1 MDAGA
6 VRLVAEIDDIK
17 LVDQH
22 VHRVLPGPIAPAE
35 FELLL
40 TESDQPAPA
49 GTSQFD
55 SQLGFAVRRWCC
67 PVLGL
72 AMLAS
77 DAAYLQRRN
86 STAATPA
93 LLSAAGCSHL
103 LVDTGFAAPG
113 SLRPDE
119 MAAMSGA
126 VAREVVRLESVAEDL
141 AASGCTASAFPGAFR
156 EELWRRCAEAVA
168 TKSIIA
174 YRHGL
179 DFDPARPGAA
189 EVTAAA
195 GQWLRAVEAHGNIRL
210 TDPVLLRH
218 LLWAAAE
225 RGLPIQLHTGFGDP
239 DLDLRRADPLLARE
253 FLASCGVP
261 VVLLHCYPYHRQAG
275 YLAQAYPSVYVDLG
289 LTLNYTGA
297 RAPAVLA
304 ETLEL
309 APFGKLLYS
318 SDGYGLPELVYLG
331 ARVWRNAMTQV
342 LGEWVAAGQWSERD
356 AVRIATMIGAGNAAR
371 LYGLSG
377 PTAIA

>member
-1 MDAGA
+1 MDADP
-6 VRLVAEIDDIK
+6 VRLRAVVDDLR

-22 VHRVLPGPIAPAE
+22 LHRVLPGPVRPDE

-40 TESDQPAPA
+40 TESGEPSPA
-49 GTSQFD
+49 GTTQFD
-55 SQLGFAVRRWCC
+55 SQLGFAVRRWCG

-72 AMLAS
+72 GPFAS
-77 DAAYLQRRN
+77 PAAYLEQRD
-86 STAATPA
+86 AGAGPAA
-93 LLSAAGCSHL
+93 LLSAARCSHL

-113 SLRPDE
+113 SLPLAE
-119 MAAMSGA
+119 MAALSGA
-126 VAREVVRLESVAEDL
+126 VVREVVRLEAVAEDL
-141 AASGCTASAFPGAFR
+141 ARAGCAASAFPNAFR
-156 EELWRRCAEAVA
+156 EELWRRCAGAVA
-168 TKSIIA
+168 TKSIVA

-179 DFDPARPGAA
+179 DFDPARPGNA

-195 GQWLRAVEAHGNIRL
+195 GRWLRAAQADGSVRL

-218 LLWAAAE
+218 LLWTAAD

-239 DLDLRRADPLLARE
+239 DLALQRADPLLARE

-275 YLAQAYPSVYVDLG
+275 YLAQAYPNVYVDLG
-289 LTLNYTGA
+289 LTLNYVGA

-318 SDGYGLPELVYLG
+318 SDAYGLPELVYLG
-331 ARVWRNAMTQV
+331 ARVWRNAVTEV
-342 LGEWVAAGQWSERD
+342 LGGWVATGQWSEAD
-356 AVRIATMIGAGNAAR
+356 AVRVATMIGAGNAVR
-371 LYGLSG
+371 LFRLAG
-377 PTAIA
+377 PTAP

>member
-1 MDAGA
+1 MDADP
-6 VRLVAEIDDIK
+6 VRLRAVIDELK

-22 VHRVLPGPIAPAE
+22 LHQVRPGPVDPAGFE
-35 FELLL
+35 FLL
-40 TESDQPAPA
+40 TESDRPAPA

-55 SQLGFAVRRWCC
+55 SQLGFAVRRWCG

-72 AMLAS
+72 HPFTSA
-77 DAAYLQRRN
+77 AAYLEHRDAG
-86 STAATPA
+86 AATAA
-93 LLSAAGCSHL
+93 LLSRAGCSHL

-113 SLRPDE
+113 SLRLAD
-119 MAAMSGA
+119 MAALSGA
-126 VAREVVRLESVAEDL
+126 TVQEVVRLEEVAEDL
-141 AASGCTASAFPGAFR
+141 ARSGCTASAFAGAFR
-156 EELWRRCAEAVA
+156 DALWRRCADAVA
-168 TKSIIA
+168 TKSIVA

-179 DFDPARPGAA
+179 DFDPARPGNG

-195 GQWLRAVEAHGNIRL
+195 GRWLQAVEAHGNVRL

-218 LLWAAAE
+218 LLWTAAE

-239 DLDLRRADPLLARE
+239 DLALQRADPLLARD

-275 YLAQAYPSVYVDLG
+275 YLAQAFPNVYADLG
-289 LTLNYTGA
+289 LTLNYVGA

-318 SDGYGLPELVYLG
+318 SDAYGLPELVYLG
-331 ARVWRNAMTQV
+331 ARLWRNAMTEV
-342 LGEWVAAGQWSERD
+342 LGGWVTSGQWSDAD
-356 AVRIATMIGAGNAAR
+356 AVRVAAMIGAGNAAR
-371 LYGLSG
+371 LYGLAA
-377 PTAIA
+377 TT